1 MTHSS
6 STTLTLRG
14 VFIPLWLLT
23 RPEIEHGAKL
33 VYVLLAQKAGIK
45 GAAKV
50 YIPAL
55 AAELGDEETQ
65 VNEFLT
71 ALESCGLIKIQNRRA
86 AAGVLQCVFPAHPW
100 AGGVEAAERGA
111 GETGRRSGPPKS
123 RHSRETCIQ
132 FAMAKQEAG
141 ENIRNVHALATY
153 FYKAG
158 DQDEEIDIFLSRSE
172 MPVMSPPD
180 VLSDVQ

>member
-65 VNEFLT
+65 VNEFC
-71 ALESCGLIKIQNRRA
+71 A
-86 AAGVLQCVFPAHPW
+86 
-100 AGGVEAAERGA
+100 
-111 GETGRRSGPPKS
+111 
-123 RHSRETCIQ
+123 
-132 FAMAKQEAG
+132 
-141 ENIRNVHALATY
+141 
-153 FYKAG
+153 
-158 DQDEEIDIFLSRSE
+158 
-172 MPVMSPPD
+172 
-180 VLSDVQ
+180 